1 MDRLTEKRQ
10 GQWVIPLRQD
20 GKNLWS
26 LCSAGMGDAPAKY
39 LYGEHADRLAA
50 YENTGLEPE
59 AIEGLVSVREITP
72 EAEYAINKHANS
84 LIERMDALLHQDD
97 SELAEYRALGSID
110 HLRELVQ
117 AEKDGRVVV
126 LPCKFGSKVYVME
139 DVGDWHDIPCGHESE
154 CEVCS
159 TDCHLYNQKYVVEK
173 VISERFAMTCLDM
186 QLVERGLGKTVFL
199 TREEAEAALSTEKG
213 DTPC

>member
-1 MDRLTEKRQ
+1 M
-10 GQWVIPLRQD
+10 
-20 GKNLWS
+20 
-26 LCSAGMGDAPAKY
+26 
-39 LYGEHADRLAA
+39 
-50 YENTGLEPE
+50 
-59 AIEGLVSVREITP
+59 VSVREITP

-199 TREEAEAALSTEKG
+199 TREEAEAALKG
-213 DTPC
+213 GKDT